1 MLAAEDVP
9 ARLAGSDPHC
19 AEQDSALEGISA
31 ASESTWPSPWL
42 GLLTPS
48 AGLQGH
54 SPKMDL
60 VQYVGL
66 TGLNL
71 TREPLRGA
79 QWGTQEPAA
88 VTRQGRAPSA
98 GPALLPLA

>member
-1 MLAAEDVP
+1 M
-9 ARLAGSDPHC
+9 
-19 AEQDSALEGISA
+19 
-31 ASESTWPSPWL
+31 
-42 GLLTPS
+42 

-71 TREPLRGA
+71 TRESLKGA

-88 VTRQGRAPSA
+88 GTQQGRAPRA
-98 GPALLPLA
+98 GPALLPLHEAT

>member
-1 MLAAEDVP
+1 
-9 ARLAGSDPHC
+9 
-19 AEQDSALEGISA
+19 
-31 ASESTWPSPWL
+31 
-42 GLLTPS
+42 
-48 AGLQGH
+48 
-54 SPKMDL
+54 MDL

-71 TREPLRGA
+71 TRESLKGA

-98 GPALLPLA
+98 RPALLPLA